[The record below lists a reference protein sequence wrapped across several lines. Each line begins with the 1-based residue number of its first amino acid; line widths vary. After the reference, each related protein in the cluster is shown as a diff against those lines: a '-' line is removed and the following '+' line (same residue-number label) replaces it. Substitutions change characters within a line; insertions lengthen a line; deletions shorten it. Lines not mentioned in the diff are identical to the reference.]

1 MSNEITG
8 QTLYLVGTPI
18 GNLGDMTMRGLDVL
32 KGVDTIAAE
41 DTRHTGK
48 LLHHFQIKTPQISYH
63 QHNEQQRIPDLIDR
77 LKSGKSIALVTDA
90 GMPGISDPGYLLV
103 SACVAAGIRVI
114 PIPGVTAVI
123 TAVSASG
130 LPSDRFGFEGF
141 LPAKGQER
149 KDRLQAVS
157 GDSRT
162 LVFYESPH
170 RLRQTLADFAETF
183 GIDRQ
188 IVLARELTKLH
199 EEFWRGEIG
208 AAIEHYTQV
217 EPQGEYA
224 IVLAG
229 AAVSHPTLSDEA
241 IDRALIEL
249 MLAGTSRSQASRIVA
264 EQISQSRR
272 YVYQLALAIDL
283 DAAKSASSELAINIS
298 PMTDFHHQNE

>member
-1 MSNEITG
+1 MSNQVTG
-8 QTLYLVGTPI
+8 KTLYLVGTPI
-18 GNLGDMTMRGLDVL
+18 GNLEDMTFRGIKVL
-32 KGVDTIAAE
+32 QDVDTIAAE

-63 QHNEQQRIPDLIDR
+63 QHNEQQRIPELIER
-77 LKSGKSIALVTDA
+77 LQAGKSIALVTDA

-103 SACVAAGIRVI
+103 AACVAAGIRVV

-130 LPSDRFGFEGF
+130 LPTERFGFEGF
-141 LPAKGQER
+141 LPAKTQARRER
-149 KDRLQAVS
+149 LESIA
-157 GDSRT
+157 GDART

-170 RLRQTLADFAETF
+170 RLRQTLADLATIF
-183 GIDRQ
+183 GRERQ

-199 EEFWRGEIG
+199 EEFWRGSIA
-208 AAIEHYTQV
+208 AAIDRYTEI

-224 IVLAG
+224 LVVAG
-229 AAVSHPTLSDEA
+229 AAVSQPLVSDAA

-249 MLAGTSRSQASRIVA
+249 MLQGTSRSQASRIVA
-264 EQISQSRR
+264 EQVSQPRK

-283 DAAKSASSELAINIS
+283 DAASQSASVPTERS
-298 PMTDFHHQNE
+298 HG

>member
-1 MSNEITG
+1 MSNEVTAK
-8 QTLYLVGTPI
+8 TLYLVGTPI
-18 GNLGDMTMRGLDVL
+18 GNLGDMTMRGIQVL
-32 KGVDTIAAE
+32 RDVDTIAAE

-48 LLHHFQIKTPQISYH
+48 LLHHFEIKTPQISYH
-63 QHNEQQRIPDLIDR
+63 QHNEQQRIPELIGQ
-77 LKSGKSIALVTDA
+77 LQAGKSIALVTDA
-90 GMPGISDPGYLLV
+90 GMPGISDPGYLIVL
-103 SACVAAGIRVI
+103 ACVAAGIRVI

-130 LPSDRFGFEGF
+130 LPSDRFVFEGF

-149 KDRLQAVS
+149 KGRLEAVS
-157 GDSRT
+157 GEDRT

-170 RLRQTLADFAETF
+170 RLRQTLADFATTF
-183 GIDRQ
+183 GTERQ
-188 IVLARELTKLH
+188 IVIGRELTKLH

-208 AAIEHYTQV
+208 AAIEHYTQT

-229 AAVSHPTLSDEA
+229 APVSHPTLSDEA
-241 IDRALIEL
+241 IERALIEL
-249 MLAGTSRSQASRIVA
+249 MLNDTSRSQASRIVA

-283 DAAKSASSELAINIS
+283 DTAKLIDNCGVFMSRVPPE
-298 PMTDFHHQNE
+298 

>member
-8 QTLYLVGTPI
+8 NTLYLVGTPI
-18 GNLGDMTMRGLDVL
+18 GNLEDMTMRGIKVLQDVDL
-32 KGVDTIAAE
+32 IAAE

-63 QHNEQQRIPDLIDR
+63 QHNEQQRIPEFISQLQA
-77 LKSGKSIALVTDA
+77 GKSIAIVTDA
-90 GMPGISDPGYLLV
+90 GMPGISDPGYLIV
-103 SACVAAGIRVI
+103 AACVAAGIRVI

-130 LPSDRFGFEGF
+130 LPTDRFGFEGF

-149 KDRLQAVS
+149 RDRLESVS
-157 GDSRT
+157 GDART

-170 RLRQTLADFAETF
+170 RLRQTLADFAQTF
-183 GIDRQ
+183 GSDRQ
-188 IVLARELTKLH
+188 IVLGRELTKLH
-199 EEFWRGEIG
+199 EEFWRGDIG

-224 IVLAG
+224 IVVAG
-229 AAVSHPTLSDEA
+229 AAVSQPTISDEA
-241 IDRALIEL
+241 IERALIEL
-249 MLAGTSRSQASRIVA
+249 MLQGTSRSHASRIVS
-264 EQISQSRR
+264 EQIAQPRR

-283 DAAKSASSELAINIS
+283 DPDRDKSSTFTE
-298 PMTDFHHQNE
+298 

>member
-18 GNLGDMTMRGLDVL
+18 GNLGDMTMRGLEVL

-63 QHNEQQRIPDLIDR
+63 QHNEQQRIPDLIER
-77 LKSGKSIALVTDA
+77 LQSGKSIALVTDA

-103 SACVAAGIRVI
+103 AACVAAGIRVI

-130 LPSDRFGFEGF
+130 LPSDRFVFEGF

-149 KDRLQAVS
+149 KDRLQSVE
-157 GDSRT
+157 GDART

-170 RLRQTLADFAETF
+170 RLRQTLADFAQTF
-183 GIDRQ
+183 GVDRQ
-188 IVLARELTKLH
+188 IVLGRELTKLH
-199 EEFWRGEIG
+199 EEFWRGNIAE
-208 AAIEHYTQV
+208 AIAHYTNT
-217 EPQGEYA
+217 EPQGEYS
-224 IVLAG
+224 IVLSG
-229 AAVSHPTLSDEA
+229 APVSHPTLSDEA

-249 MLAGTSRSQASRIVA
+249 MLAGTSRSQASRIVG

-283 DAAKSASSELAINIS
+283 DAARANLAIEVA
-298 PMTDFHHQNE
+298 Q

>member
-18 GNLGDMTMRGLDVL
+18 GNLGDMTMRGIEVL

-63 QHNEQQRIPDLIDR
+63 QHNEQQRIPELITQ
-77 LKSGKSIALVTDA
+77 LQSGKSIALVTDA
-90 GMPGISDPGYLLV
+90 GMPGISDPGYLIV
-103 SACVAAGIRVI
+103 SACVGAGIRVI
-114 PIPGVTAVI
+114 PIPGVTAVV

-130 LPSDRFGFEGF
+130 LPSDRFVFEGF
-141 LPAKGQER
+141 LPVKGQER
-149 KDRLQAVS
+149 KDRLQSVE

-170 RLRQTLADFAETF
+170 RLRQTLADFAATF
-183 GIDRQ
+183 GVDRQ
-188 IVLARELTKLH
+188 VVLGRELTKLH
-199 EEFWRGEIG
+199 EEFWRGDLAE
-208 AAIEHYTQV
+208 AIDHYTKI
-217 EPQGEYA
+217 EPQGEYS
-224 IVLAG
+224 IVVAG

-249 MLAGTSRSQASRIVA
+249 MLAGTSRSQASRIVG

-283 DAAKSASSELAINIS
+283 EAARCQIS
-298 PMTDFHHQNE
+298 DL

>member
-18 GNLGDMTMRGLDVL
+18 GNLGDMTMRGLEVL

-63 QHNEQQRIPDLIDR
+63 QHNEQHRIPELI
-77 LKSGKSIALVTDA
+77 SQIQAGKSIALVTDA

-130 LPSDRFGFEGF
+130 LPSDRFVFEGF

-188 IVLARELTKLH
+188 IVLGRELTKLH

-224 IVLAG
+224 IVIAG
-229 AAVSHPTLSDEA
+229 TAVSHPTLSDEA

-283 DAAKSASSELAINIS
+283 DAAKSASL
-298 PMTDFHHQNE
+298 

>member
-1 MSNEITG
+1 MSNEVTAK
-8 QTLYLVGTPI
+8 TLYLVGTPI
-18 GNLGDMTMRGLDVL
+18 GNLGDMTMRGIQVL
-32 KGVDTIAAE
+32 RDVDTIAAE

-48 LLHHFQIKTPQISYH
+48 LLHHFEIKTPQISYH
-63 QHNEQQRIPDLIDR
+63 QHNEQQRIPELIGQ
-77 LKSGKSIALVTDA
+77 LQAGKSIALVTDA
-90 GMPGISDPGYLLV
+90 GMPGISDPGYLIV

-130 LPSDRFGFEGF
+130 LPSDRFVFEGF

-149 KDRLQAVS
+149 KGRLEAVS
-157 GDSRT
+157 GEART

-170 RLRQTLADFAETF
+170 RLRQTLADFATTF
-183 GIDRQ
+183 GTDRQ
-188 IVLARELTKLH
+188 IVIGRELTKLH

-208 AAIEHYTQV
+208 AAIEHYTQT

-224 IVLAG
+224 IVIAG
-229 AAVSHPTLSDEA
+229 APVSHPTLSDEA
-241 IDRALIEL
+241 IERALIEL
-249 MLAGTSRSQASRIVA
+249 MLNETSRSQASRIVA

-283 DAAKSASSELAINIS
+283 DAAKSRLLVNEPEISE
-298 PMTDFHHQNE
+298 